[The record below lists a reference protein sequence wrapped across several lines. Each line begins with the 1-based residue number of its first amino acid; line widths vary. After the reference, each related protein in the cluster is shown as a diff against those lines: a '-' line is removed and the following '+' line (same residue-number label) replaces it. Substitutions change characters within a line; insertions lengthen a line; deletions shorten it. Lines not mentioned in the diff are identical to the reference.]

1 MVQHNKELQQNKIE
15 SGTVFVNSINRDI
28 SANLPQMKA
37 AEISEDGLQKLVD
50 KYGADKVGKM
60 SDQEAYLAYKSVC

>member
-1 MVQHNKELQQNKIE
+1 
-15 SGTVFVNSINRDI
+15 
-28 SANLPQMKA
+28 MKA